1 MGSSEERSG
10 ERVGFIGLGRMG
22 APMAANLLAA
32 GYELTVFNRSPEKTE
47 PLAAAGAFVVSGPA
61 EVAARSDVV
70 ITMLPDSPDVERVL
84 AGPEGVFEGARPGAL
99 IIDMSTIS
107 PVMTRLL
114 AQHAA
119 ERGLA
124 MLDAPVSGADVGAR
138 EGTLAI
144 MVGGEADAVARAMP
158 LFEVMGSKITHVG
171 PSGSGQVVKACNQV
185 ITAVTI
191 AAVSEAIVLGERA
204 GVEAERMLDAV
215 SGGLAGSKVIDVKRP
230 QLLSRDFEPGF
241 TVDLHHKDL
250 GIVLATA
257 REYGVS
263 LPFTAVADQF
273 LEALRARGMGDR
285 DHTALLALIDSLA
298 GRRPGSERVGEGD

>member
-1 MGSSEERSG
+1 
-10 ERVGFIGLGRMG
+10 MG

-32 GYELTVFNRSPEKTE
+32 GYEMTVFNRSPQKAE
-47 PLAAAGAFVVSGPA
+47 PLVAAGADAAANPA
-61 EVAARSDVV
+61 EVAERSDVV
-70 ITMLPDSPDVERVL
+70 ITMLPDSPDVAAVL
-84 AGPEGVFEGARPGAL
+84 DAPGGVFAAGRAGQL
-99 IIDMSTIS
+99 VIDMSTIS
-107 PVMTRLL
+107 PVVTRELSV
-114 AQHAA
+114 QAA
-119 ERGLA
+119 ARGIE

-144 MVGGEADAVARAMP
+144 MVGGEPEAVARAMP

-171 PSGSGQVVKACNQV
+171 PSGAGQVVKACNQV
-185 ITAVTI
+185 ITSITI

-204 GVEAERMLDAV
+204 GVPAERMLDAV

-250 GIVLATA
+250 GIVLAAA

-263 LPFTAVADQF
+263 LPLTAIADQL
-273 LEALRARGMGDR
+273 LESLRARGMGDR
-285 DHTALLALIDSLA
+285 DHTALLDLIESLSA
-298 GRRPGSERVGEGD
+298 P

>member
-1 MGSSEERSG
+1 MGNG
-10 ERVGFIGLGRMG
+10 KERVGFIGLGLMG
-22 APMAANLLAA
+22 APMASNLLRA
-32 GYELTVFNRSPEKTE
+32 GYELTVHNRTAAKQE
-47 PLAAAGAFVVSGPA
+47 PLVAAGARGAGSAA
-61 EVAARSDVV
+61 EVAEASDIV
-70 ITMLPDSPDVERVL
+70 ITMLPDSPDVEKVL
-84 AGPEGVFEGARPGAL
+84 DGPDGVFKTARPGTL
-99 IIDMSTIS
+99 VIDMSTIS
-107 PVMTRLL
+107 PVVTREL
-114 AQHAA
+114 AAKASAA
-119 ERGLA
+119 GMR

-144 MVGGEADAVARAMP
+144 MVGGEPEDVERAMP
-158 LFEVMGSKITHVG
+158 LFEVMGSKITRVG

-204 GVEAERMLDAV
+204 GVEPERMLEAV

-263 LPFTAVADQF
+263 LPLTAIVDQL
-273 LEALRARGMGDR
+273 LEALRSRGMGER
-285 DHTALLALIDSLA
+285 DHTALLALIESLSSPA
-298 GRRPGSERVGEGD
+298 TDREIGA